1 MIFKKYFVEK
11 LGIKIKNNVIMYSI
25 SIYLFSVPPVI
36 LDNSTQSVQT
46 TSGQSVYLSCY
57 ADGFPKPK
65 ITWRRENND
74 ILPTGGAVY
83 KGNILA
89 IHNINKQDRGTY
101 YCIADNGV
109 GKGAQRH
116 VGVEVECK
124 YINVIVIFVYQY
136 KMFQLI

>member
-1 MIFKKYFVEK
+1 MTI
-11 LGIKIKNNVIMYSI
+11 YSI

-124 YINVIVIFVYQY
+124 YKNVILFVFVSIKCIY
-136 KMFQLI
+136 